1 MIRIHHLNRT
11 RSNRIIW
18 LMEELGQ
25 PYELVVHSRDPITHR
40 SPLSLRD
47 LHPLGKVPIIEH
59 DGTVVA
65 ESAAI
70 IEYLLAAYD
79 DRKLA
84 PRREDA
90 DWPAYIELL
99 HYAEGSAAFP
109 LMVEFISMA
118 LQQELPSALKS
129 FFSAETTLLL
139 QYLAAR
145 IRPSGYLLDR
155 GFSAVDIHMS
165 YVIDRAESL
174 GLLGEFPSLSVYKK
188 RLAARPAYIRS
199 IARERNT
206 RQS

>member
-1 MIRIHHLNRT
+1 
-11 RSNRIIW
+11 
-18 LMEELGQ
+18 MEELGQ

-118 LQQELPSALKS
+118 LKQELPSALKA
-129 FFSAETTLLL
+129 FFSAETALQL

-145 IRPSGYLLDR
+145 IRPCGYLLDR

-174 GLLGEFPSLSVYKK
+174 GLLAEYPSLSAYEE
-188 RLAARPAYIRS
+188 RLAARPAYLRS
-199 IARERNT
+199 IAREHDMRE
-206 RQS
+206 S